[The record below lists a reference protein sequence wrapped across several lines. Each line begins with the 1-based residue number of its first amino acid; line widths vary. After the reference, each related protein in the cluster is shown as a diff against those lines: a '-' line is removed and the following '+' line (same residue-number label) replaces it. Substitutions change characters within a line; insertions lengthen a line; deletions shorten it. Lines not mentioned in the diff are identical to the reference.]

1 MKLTKIKNYGF
12 VVFVNKVTA
21 LTLIKRYRVAL
32 KRNKL
37 MKFRFNV
44 SISHQIENKNFISW
58 SLIYV
63 YLLNKCKLSKNHYCN
78 LSKLN
83 HRKIMIK

>member
-1 MKLTKIKNYGF
+1 VKLTKIKNYGF

-58 SLIYV
+58 
-63 YLLNKCKLSKNHYCN
+63 
-78 LSKLN
+78 
-83 HRKIMIK
+83 

>member
-1 MKLTKIKNYGF
+1 VKLTKIKNYGF

-21 LTLIKRYRVAL
+21 LTLIKRYRVVL
-32 KRNKL
+32 KQNKL

-58 SLIYV
+58 
-63 YLLNKCKLSKNHYCN
+63 
-78 LSKLN
+78 
-83 HRKIMIK
+83 